1 MNVIGDFSSLPA
13 LSVPFEAWK
22 MLFGRSAELRAGQ
35 ALIEQAAASRGG
47 VLVLSGEPGIGKSA
61 LARALADAAEAAGGR
76 VAFGRAWEV
85 GGAPAYWPWTQ
96 ALLELGLELESL
108 LGNASGEMAAAQRL
122 VAFDRVVR
130 AVFTLSAERLLL
142 VVLDDLHAADS
153 ASLEL
158 ALVFARGIARQKVAL
173 VVTTRESELRQDST
187 QAELVAKLAR
197 EGKRI
202 ALRRLGEKEIGEWL
216 ASASFEGDPSDVLR
230 LTEGNPLFVEEAVR
244 LGVDRFADLA
254 AGGVPM
260 LLREHMERAGEQTR
274 AVLGAAAVFGR
285 EATCSDVASLVE
297 LDRDRVAAAVREG
310 VTVGV
315 LAPSRPETLE
325 FAHILLRDAFYWSL
339 APTLR
344 AELHTRAARLL
355 GARDADAAL
364 AAAHWL
370 AAGDA
375 APVDEAVRGVVKAA
389 QAALARHA
397 TEAAVALLDGART
410 ALGGRVDEGG
420 ALVLDHAMA
429 DALMRSGAVDEARAL
444 AVVCAEKA
452 KRLAR
457 PELLAAAALTY
468 GAEMVSGQVDE
479 TMVRLLEEALEAVS
493 PADRELH
500 ARVMARLAAAM
511 VPPKSEEHMALARA
525 RADEALALARAAGD
539 PKTLFYVLRFTA
551 AALGYNVDV
560 AARLAMVDELI
571 RLARAHGDDLV
582 YVNVG
587 GFQVACLFEIG
598 RPDAARAQAD
608 AFCRFIEN
616 LPLPQVQWR
625 SIAVRSS
632 LAALDARYDEARAFG
647 EELHRLGSDAGGKSS
662 RLAWGLLQ
670 IAVTLCDPDIERFKA
685 IDAELCALLGSPT
698 FAPWLACVHALAGRR
713 EQALECLKPVI
724 AMPRGFPWLVTAGQ
738 VVALLE
744 DASLA
749 EKFYPLLKTEALNGR
764 LFWGPG
770 GSYPIGPTSRILGEL
785 ALLKGDV
792 DAARGHF
799 DEALEQCGQIG
810 AASLLALT
818 ERAVARLPRA
828 DAALRPSSKEAR
840 RGVSVELVREGDMW
854 VVSTNAFA
862 PLRIKHGKGVEYL
875 RVLLESPG
883 QEHHVLVLAGA
894 GEAPEDAGVVLD
906 ERAKAEYR
914 ARVED
919 LEDRIAEGER
929 HGDTGKVERAR
940 RELDA
945 IAGEL
950 ASALRLGGRDHK
962 AASNV
967 ERARI
972 NVQRRIK
979 DTISRIAEHAP
990 ELGRYLDATVRTGT
1004 YCSYQPI

>member
-1 MNVIGDFSSLPA
+1 
-13 LSVPFEAWK
+13 

-35 ALIEQAAASRGG
+35 TLIEQAAASRGG

-61 LARALADAAEAAGGR
+61 LARALGDAAEAAGGR

-96 ALLELGLELESL
+96 ALLDVGIELEPL
-108 LGNASGEMAAAQRL
+108 LGSASGEMAAAQRL

-130 AVFTLSAERLLL
+130 AVFALSAERFLFI
-142 VVLDDLHAADS
+142 VLDDLHAADS

-158 ALVFARGIARQKVAL
+158 ALAFARGVARQKVAL

-197 EGKRI
+197 EGKRL

-216 ASASFEGDPSDVLR
+216 ASASFEGDASDVLR

-260 LLREHMERAGEQTR
+260 LLREHMERASEATR

-285 EATCSDVASLVE
+285 EAKCPDVAALLA
-297 LDRDRVAAAVREG
+297 LDLDRVAAAVREG
-310 VTVGV
+310 VAVGV
-315 LAPSRPETLE
+315 LAPARPETLE

-339 APTLR
+339 APSRR
-344 AELHTRAARLL
+344 AELHLRAARLL
-355 GARDADAAL
+355 GARETDAAL
-364 AAAHWL
+364 AASHWL

-375 APVDEAVRGVVKAA
+375 APVYDAVRGVVKAA
-389 QAALARHA
+389 EAALARHA
-397 TEAAVALLDGART
+397 TEAAVVLLDGART
-410 ALGGRVDEGG
+410 ALGARLDEDA

-429 DALMRSGAVDEARAL
+429 EALMRSGALDDARAL
-444 AVVCAEKA
+444 AVSCAERA

-457 PELLAAAALTY
+457 PELQAAAALTY
-468 GAEMVSGQVDE
+468 GAEMVTGQVDP
-479 TMVRLLEEALEAVS
+479 TMVRLLEEALEVVS
-493 PADRELH
+493 PALPAERSDAGVRAPEPKGEGRRLNGALR
-500 ARVMARLAAAM
+500 ARVLARLAAAM
-511 VPPKSEEHMALARA
+511 VPPKSEGDMERARA
-525 RADEALALARAAGD
+525 HADEALELGRAEGD

-551 AALGYNVDV
+551 ATIGYSVDI
-560 AARLAMVDELI
+560 ATRKAMAEELHRLA
-571 RLARAHGDDLV
+571 LAHHDDLV
-582 YVNVG
+582 LANVG
-587 GFQVACLFEIG
+587 GFRAACLFEVG
-598 RPDAARAQAD
+598 RPAEARAALD
-608 AFCRFIEN
+608 EYCRFIEG

-625 SIAVRSS
+625 AVAARAS
-632 LAALDARYDEARAFG
+632 LAALDANYEEARALG
-647 EELHRLGSDAGGKSS
+647 EELHRLGLEPGGKSS
-662 RLAWGLLQ
+662 LLAWGLLQ
-670 IAVTLCDPDIERFKA
+670 IAVTICDGNIERFRA
-685 IDAELCALLGSPT
+685 IEAELCGLLAGPT
-698 FAPWLACVHALAGRR
+698 FAPWLACVHALVGRR
-713 EQALECLKPVI
+713 EQAIESLRPVI
-724 AMPRGFPWLVTAGQ
+724 AMSKGFPWLVTAGQ
-738 VVALLE
+738 VVVLIE
-744 DASLA
+744 DAPLA
-749 EKFYPLLKTEALNGR
+749 EMFYPLLQSHELNGR

-792 DAARGHF
+792 VAARTHF
-799 DEALEQCGQIG
+799 DEALEHCRQMGT
-810 AASLLALT
+810 AALLAAT
-818 ERAVARLPRA
+818 ERAIARLPSVG
-828 DAALRPSSKEAR
+828 AARPPSKEAR
-840 RGVSVELVREGDMW
+840 KGVTIALVREGDMW

-875 RVLLESPG
+875 RLLIETPG

-894 GEAPEDAGVVLD
+894 GEAPEDAGAVLD
-906 ERAKAEYR
+906 QRAKAEYR
-914 ARVED
+914 GRVED
-919 LEDRIAEGER
+919 LEDQIAEGER
-929 HGDTGKVERAR
+929 HGDAGRVERAR

-990 ELGRYLDATVRTGT
+990 ELGRYLEVTVRTGT
-1004 YCSYQPI
+1004 YCSYEPI